1 MKDKI
6 TNNLKLKIIAVLFAA
21 ALWMISININDP
33 YQSKDYA
40 VTVQLLN
47 TNVMTSA
54 GKYVEVVNRSD
65 EITVRVRGNRSVM
78 DSFTAAN
85 IVATADMNELDE
97 NNQIPIKLSTLKT
110 SGSKIESIRSADS
123 YVDVNV
129 ENITRV
135 QKKLEV
141 LTKNLPEDGYIL
153 GKVSTEQ
160 NALKISGPESVV
172 ALVDKVAV
180 SFDLAGATEDVSMIL
195 PVELYDAQGNKIND
209 NRLTTSISEVQ
220 CLATVYATKEVPL
233 VFTTKGNAGEGYG
246 FTGEVLS
253 EPETVTIAAKN
264 SVLRGIR
271 QLEITDPIEIQD
283 AVEDVTQNV
292 DLKEYLPDNVIFA
305 DASYDGKAKA
315 TAVIDEVFR
324 EEVTVTGEQ
333 IRFTDV
339 PDGVKAGLMDE
350 NVVCKVMVSGF
361 VSNRS
366 ELDTE
371 NVKARITVSDY
382 IDSGNAEEAEEGIY
396 EMELMLE
403 LPEGIW
409 MEDTAMVEVK
419 ISEK

>member
-40 VTVQLLN
+40 VVVQMVN

-54 GKYVEVVNRSD
+54 GKYVEVVDRSD

-97 NNQIPIKLSTLKT
+97 NNRIPIKLSTLKT
-110 SGSKIESIRSADS
+110 SGSKIESIRSTDT
-123 YVDVNV
+123 YVEVNV

-141 LTKNLPEDGYIL
+141 LTKNSPEEGYIL

-220 CLATVYATKEVPL
+220 CLATVYATKEVPM
-233 VFTTKGNAGEGYG
+233 VFMTKGNAGEGYG

-271 QLEITDPIEIQD
+271 QLEITAPIEIQD
-283 AVEDVTQNV
+283 ATANVTQNV

-305 DASYDGKAKA
+305 DASYDGKATA
-315 TAVIDEVFR
+315 TAVIDEVFW
-324 EEVTVTGEQ
+324 EEVTVTGDQ
-333 IRFTDV
+333 ISFTNV
-339 PDGVKAGLMDE
+339 PDGIKAQLKDE
-350 NVVCKVMVSGF
+350 NAIYKVMVSGF
-361 VSNRS
+361 VSDRS
-366 ELDTE
+366 ELNVE
-371 NVKARITVSDY
+371 NVKARVDVSAY
-382 IDSGNAEEAEEGIY
+382 IDSDDPEGTESGIY

-403 LPEGIW
+403 LPEGIL
-409 MEDTAMVEVK
+409 MEDTVMIKVM